1 MAGALTG
8 LFRKS
13 TWHDDKLA
21 AGFYLAKGIVDFLLN
36 SLAVSG
42 RIEYRATSSHEAMHP
57 GRTADIYLDDD
68 FIGYVGEVHPSVAK
82 EYRLKRVYVF
92 ELNLQKII
100 DAPKKESI
108 YEPVSKYPT
117 VSRDIA
123 LVVPIEVTNQQIVDC
138 IKKNGGAYLKDIRL
152 FDVYKG
158 ENIGKGFRSLA
169 YTLQFSNSKQ
179 TLQDEEVSRPFDK
192 IKNKL
197 KEEFNAVIR

>member
-1 MAGALTG
+1 M
-8 LFRKS
+8 
-13 TWHDDKLA
+13 
-21 AGFYLAKGIVDFLLN
+21 
-36 SLAVSG
+36 
-42 RIEYRATSSHEAMHP
+42 
-57 GRTADIYLDDD
+57 
-68 FIGYVGEVHPSVAK
+68 
-82 EYRLKRVYVF
+82 F

-108 YEPVSKYPT
+108 YEPVSKYPI

>member
-1 MAGALTG
+1 M
-8 LFRKS
+8 
-13 TWHDDKLA
+13 
-21 AGFYLAKGIVDFLLN
+21 
-36 SLAVSG
+36 
-42 RIEYRATSSHEAMHP
+42 
-57 GRTADIYLDDD
+57 
-68 FIGYVGEVHPSVAK
+68 
-82 EYRLKRVYVF
+82 F

-158 ENIGKGFRSLA
+158 EQIAAGMKSVSFSIRMRSHEG
-169 YTLQFSNSKQ
+169 TL
-179 TLQDEEVSRPFDK
+179 TDEQADAAMKRVLK
-192 IKNKL
+192 AL
-197 KEEFNAVIR
+197 KEHGATLRA